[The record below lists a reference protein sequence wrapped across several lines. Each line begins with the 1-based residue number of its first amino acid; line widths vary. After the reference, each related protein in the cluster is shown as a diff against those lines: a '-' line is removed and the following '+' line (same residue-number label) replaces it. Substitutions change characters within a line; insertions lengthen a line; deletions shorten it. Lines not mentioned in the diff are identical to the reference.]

1 VQQRARLKQS
11 GFDPHYLVMTAT
23 PIPRSITMT
32 LFGDLDI
39 SVLQRHQAA
48 VNKTNTYLGTE
59 DSREKWWQFFAEK
72 LRQGRQGF
80 VVAPLVRGADDTD
93 VNSAEKLY
101 ESMVHGPL
109 ESFRVGLIHGQQTS
123 EEKQSTM
130 EKFTSGQLQ
139 VLIATGVIEVGI
151 DVPNAT
157 VMTIESAERFGLS
170 QLHQLRG
177 RVGRGQHPGYVCAFA
192 TSQDPTEIDRLNAF
206 AEIDNGFEL
215 AQADLRLRGPGNLF
229 STQQTGFP
237 PLMIADLIRDE
248 AILQQTQQQAR
259 AIIAEDPDLAD
270 PALTRLRQLV
280 LLRYGQALEISD
292 VG

>member
-1 VQQRARLKQS
+1 
-11 GFDPHYLVMTAT
+11 
-23 PIPRSITMT
+23 
-32 LFGDLDI
+32 
-39 SVLQRHQAA
+39 
-48 VNKTNTYLGTE
+48 
-59 DSREKWWQFFAEK
+59 
-72 LRQGRQGF
+72 
-80 VVAPLVRGADDTD
+80 
-93 VNSAEKLY
+93 
-101 ESMVHGPL
+101 MVHGPL

-248 AILQQTQQQAR
+248 AILKQTQQQAR